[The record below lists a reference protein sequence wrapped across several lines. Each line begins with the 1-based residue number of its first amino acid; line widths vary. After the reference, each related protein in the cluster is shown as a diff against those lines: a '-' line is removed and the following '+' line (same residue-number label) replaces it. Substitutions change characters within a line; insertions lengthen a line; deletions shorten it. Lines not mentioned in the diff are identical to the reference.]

1 MFIFLIVNED
11 QHDFVL
17 QEINSRGYTIL
28 ADSRET
34 HSISVRVDEF
44 GDNQSA
50 KERLEQDFL
59 GIDGILQ
66 VQLANRF
73 LKADGVPLAASF
85 KTGNCRLIFD
95 VDSTLTQGAP
105 GVVHPNIERIFQ
117 KIKEKGIHIYLA
129 TGRSMPELNELV
141 ESLPVSRHSI
151 AENGGIILG
160 FPPKNYDEFGHITEP
175 KKILTYLRGK
185 YSVIEDMDQGE
196 RFTEVIFLQRDVSMD
211 KLEEA
216 KSATGADVDFHASQ
230 NSFHIAEH
238 GINKGTAMLEIARR
252 QHWGND
258 FKIAVGDADMD
269 IAMFEKANYS
279 YAVGNCTPG
288 ASKAASKTLDGEYE
302 KGIQEIYEKIEQVR
316 SNK

>member
-1 MFIFLIVNED
+1 MSD
-11 QHDFVL
+11 
-17 QEINSRGYTIL
+17 
-28 ADSRET
+28 
-34 HSISVRVDEF
+34 
-44 GDNQSA
+44 
-50 KERLEQDFL
+50 
-59 GIDGILQ
+59 
-66 VQLANRF
+66 
-73 LKADGVPLAASF
+73 
-85 KTGNCRLIFD
+85 
-95 VDSTLTQGAP
+95 
-105 GVVHPNIERIFQ
+105 
-117 KIKEKGIHIYLA
+117 
-129 TGRSMPELNELV
+129 LNELV
-141 ESLPVSRHSI
+141 KSLPVSKYSI

-160 FPPKNYDEFGHITEP
+160 FPPNNYDEFGHMTEP

-211 KLEEA
+211 RLEEA

-230 NSFHIAEH
+230 NSFHIAKH

-258 FKIAVGDADMD
+258 YKIAVGDADMD

-279 YAVGNCTPG
+279 YAVGNCTPD
-288 ASKAASKTLDGEYE
+288 ASKAASKTLDGKYE